1 MQKVTAL
8 CTFFISTAIMSK
20 ELVEFLGGF
29 ITEHKMELFR
39 EKIGQRTR
47 QLTVVV
53 ENLFQEH
60 NISAVLRTAD
70 CFGVQDIHVI
80 ERGYQYR
87 VNDEVALGASKWLDV
102 KHYKDAENNTL
113 DCYKALREQGYKI
126 VATTPHKD
134 DVNLEEYDFSQK
146 TALVFGTELQ
156 GLSPEAIEHADA
168 WLKVPMVGF
177 TESLNI
183 SVCAAVCMHHATWK
197 LRSGES
203 FPGLSEEEQTETMH
217 RWIRSVL
224 KKPDLLEEE
233 FFKRNG

>member
-1 MQKVTAL
+1 MTA
-8 CTFFISTAIMSK
+8 

-29 ITEHKMELFR
+29 ITEHKMNLFR

-47 QLTVVV
+47 HLTVVV

-70 CFGVQDIHVI
+70 CFGVQDVHVI
-80 ERGYQYR
+80 ERGYPYR
-87 VNDEVALGASKWLDV
+87 VNEEVALGASKWLDV
-102 KHYKDAENNTL
+102 KHYKEAENNTL
-113 DCYKALREQGYKI
+113 DCYRKLRAQGYKI

-134 DVNLEEYDFSQK
+134 DVNLEEYDFGQK

-156 GLSPEAIEHADA
+156 GLSSEAISEADA

-197 LRSGES
+197 MRGSGH
-203 FPGLSEEEQTETMH
+203 FPGLSPEEQVQTMY

-233 FFKRNG
+233 FSRRST

>member
-1 MQKVTAL
+1 MN
-8 CTFFISTAIMSK
+8 K

-47 QLTVVV
+47 HLTVVV

-70 CFGVQDIHVI
+70 CFGVQDVHVI

-102 KHYKDAENNTL
+102 KHYKGAENNTL
-113 DCYKALREQGYKI
+113 DCYRALREQGYKI

-156 GLSPEAIEHADA
+156 GLTPEAITHADA

-197 LRSGES
+197 LRSGGN
-203 FPGLSEEEQTETMH
+203 FPGLSEEERTETMY
-217 RWIRSVL
+217 RWVRSVL

-233 FFKRNG
+233 FFKRKG

>member
-1 MQKVTAL
+1 VQKVKAL
-8 CTFFISTAIMSK
+8 CTFLFYTLMNK

-29 ITEHKMELFR
+29 ITEHKMGLFR

-47 QLTVVV
+47 HLSVVV

-70 CFGVQDIHVI
+70 CFGVQDVHVI

-87 VNDEVALGASKWLDV
+87 VNEEVALGASKWLNV
-102 KHYKDAENNTL
+102 KHYKDGENNTL

-156 GLSPEAIEHADA
+156 GLSDEAIAHADA

-197 LRSGES
+197 MRSSGN
-203 FPGLSEEEQTETMH
+203 FPALSDEEQNTILH
-217 RWIRSVL
+217 SWIRSVL
-224 KKPDLLEEE
+224 KKPDLLEDE
-233 FFKRNG
+233 FFKRKG